1 MNCCKLVNLLAVLGA
16 GTLHAESVF
25 ATEAPGWEK
34 GIVQQANQQKNVVTG
49 TVLDEN
55 GLSVPEVSVMVLGT
69 TEGAVTDMNGEYS
82 LSLSQK
88 KAVLRFSF
96 IGLKSVDVEYTG
108 QKTLNVVLKP
118 DNQVLDDVVVIGYGS
133 KNRKS
138 LTSSISSV
146 KKDDLNKLSKTSSTV
161 QDMLGGTIKG
171 VLVTQ
176 NSGEPGATMT
186 VNVRGITSP
195 YPISTSLTANN
206 APLYVIDGV
215 PMFVDSNAL
224 NPLMNIAP
232 NDIESID
239 VLKDASA
246 TAIYGSRGANGV
258 IIVTT
263 KNGRKGEKAT
273 VEAGY
278 TLSIANPVKMF
289 EPLNNQEFRSL
300 QEEILRN
307 TMDAYNYDMAN
318 YTMTTQYSMMFDP
331 TILMAYGNFEVDW
344 NTFMYTKFLGLNE
357 SAYGKENIN
366 WVDETRNKNAITN
379 QYNVS
384 VRGGSEKTDYSFAF
398 NAIDQEGLYKNDN
411 LETYSG
417 RLSVNTDITRRIRMG
432 ALLSYSYS
440 KRTSPSQESI
450 MMPDT
455 HAWLVRP
462 DLPVYDENGDYTR
475 LDRGALYFMPA
486 GYVSG
491 PNPVA
496 LLNRKAE
503 YESDQFM
510 GNVYVDIELLRNL
523 KFHSDFTLASYNYD
537 NSYFSP
543 SYLQEIWVGSPY
555 YAQLTTNN
563 SKYVSTSINFRL
575 DYNYHTGKHL
585 LGAMVGYGA
594 DRTRSTGGT
603 NMYQGF
609 PNDDNLDNVGSAQ
622 SVLMYSDYVVKSG
635 LNSVYGRLSYD
646 YDSRYLLEVS
656 MRADASSKFGP
667 GNQWGVFPAV
677 STGWVIN
684 RESFMEKAS
693 WIDNLKMRL
702 SWGQTG
708 STNVS
713 DFSFRQFYTSSQ
725 YGENS
730 SVKLQDLLPNRG
742 IHWEKTNEVNFGLD
756 FSFFDGRL
764 YGSMDAYYR
773 YTNGALAPAPHI
785 LESGMSNYYDNIIDV
800 SNRGVEVA
808 VGGYPVR
815 GKNFSWNTDLNISVN
830 RNRIE
835 SLNNAQ
841 INSYM
846 QDAFIVGRPAGTVKG
861 YVVDH
866 IVQDMDEVNQLNVK
880 AMENG
885 YAEYQSGTGVG
896 DFLMK
901 DIDGNGTITS
911 DDREVIAT
919 PEPKFFGGWTNTFT
933 YKNFSLSFLM
943 QFSCGGEAVY
953 SNLGEEIV
961 GILGQSVGRELY
973 GNTWTPE
980 RTDAKYAR
988 LVAGSMSYNYQTNDR
1003 FVFDTSYLRM
1013 KNVTLSYSL
1022 PKAWIS
1028 KLYVSNAS
1036 LFVTATNL
1044 FTVTQWPGLDPET
1057 VATGITSMG
1066 TNNDP
1071 YPLSRSFS
1079 LGVKLQ
1085 F

>member
-1 MNCCKLVNLLAVLGA
+1 MNGHKWMNFLAVLSL
-16 GTLHAESVF
+16 GTFPAESVF
-25 ATEAPGWEK
+25 ATASSVIKSVE
-34 GIVQQANQQKNVVTG
+34 VRQANQQKNVVKG
-49 TVLDEN
+49 TVTDES
-55 GLSVPEVSVMVLGT
+55 GLPVPGASVAVVGT
-69 TEGAVTDMNGEYS
+69 TEGTVTDMDGAYS
-82 LSLSQK
+82 LALSRNR
-88 KAVLRFSF
+88 AVLRFSF

-108 QKTLNVVLKP
+108 QRTLNIVLKS
-118 DNQVLDDVVVIGYGS
+118 DNQLLDDVVVIGYGS

-278 TLSIANPVKMF
+278 TLSIANPVKVF

-318 YTMTTQYSMMFDP
+318 FTMTTQYSMMYDP

-344 NTFMYTKFLGLNE
+344 NTLMYTKFLGLNE
-357 SAYGKENIN
+357 SAFGKENIN
-366 WVDETRNKNAITN
+366 WEDETRNKNAITN

-417 RLSVNTDITRRIRMG
+417 RLSVNTDITKRIRMG

-450 MMPDT
+450 MAPDT
-455 HAWLVRP
+455 HPWLVRP
-462 DLPVYDENGDYTR
+462 DLPVYDENGDYNR
-475 LDRGALYFMPA
+475 LDKGSLYFMPA

-523 KFHSDFTLASYNYD
+523 KLHSDFTLASYSYD

-543 SYLQEIWVGSPY
+543 SYLQEVWVGSPY
-555 YAQLTTNN
+555 YAQLTTSN

-575 DYNYHTGKHL
+575 DYNYHTDKHL
-585 LGAMVGYGA
+585 FGAMAGYGA
-594 DRTRSTGGT
+594 DRSRSTGGT

-622 SVLMYSDYVVKSG
+622 SVLMYSDYIVKSG

-646 YDSRYLLEVS
+646 YDSRYLLEIS

-684 RESFMEKAS
+684 REAFMERAS

-725 YGENS
+725 YGESS

-756 FSFFDGRL
+756 FSFFGERL
-764 YGSMDAYYR
+764 YGSLDAYYR
-773 YTNGALAPAPHI
+773 YTDGALAPAPHI
-785 LESGMSNYYDNIIDV
+785 LESGMSNYYDNIIDM
-800 SNRGVEVA
+800 SNRGVEVSL
-808 VGGYPVR
+808 GGYPVR
-815 GKNFSWNTDLNISVN
+815 GKDFAWNTDLNISVN

-846 QDAFIVGRPAGTVKG
+846 QDAFIVGKPAGTVKG
-861 YVVDH
+861 YIVDH
-866 IVQDMDEVNQLNVK
+866 IVQNMDEVNELNAK
-880 AMENG
+880 AVEKG
-885 YAEYQSGTGVG
+885 YSEYQTGIGVG

-901 DIDGNGTITS
+901 DTDGNGTVTS
-911 DDREVIAT
+911 DDRQVIAT

-933 YKNFSLSFLM
+933 YKNLSLSFLM

-953 SNLGEEIV
+953 SNLEEEICGV
-961 GILGQSVGRELY
+961 LGQSVGRELY

-988 LVAGSMSYNYQTNDR
+988 LVAGTMSYNYMANDR

-1013 KNVTLSYSL
+1013 KNITLSYSL

-1028 KLYVSNAS
+1028 KLYLSNAS

-1044 FTVTQWPGLDPET
+1044 FTITQWPGLDPET

-1066 TNNDP
+1066 TNSDP

>member
-55 GLSVPEVSVMVLGT
+55 GLSVPGVSVMVLGT

-635 LNSVYGRLSYD
+635 L
-646 YDSRYLLEVS
+646 
-656 MRADASSKFGP
+656 
-667 GNQWGVFPAV
+667 
-677 STGWVIN
+677 
-684 RESFMEKAS
+684 
-693 WIDNLKMRL
+693 
-702 SWGQTG
+702 
-708 STNVS
+708 
-713 DFSFRQFYTSSQ
+713 
-725 YGENS
+725 
-730 SVKLQDLLPNRG
+730 
-742 IHWEKTNEVNFGLD
+742 
-756 FSFFDGRL
+756 
-764 YGSMDAYYR
+764 
-773 YTNGALAPAPHI
+773 
-785 LESGMSNYYDNIIDV
+785 
-800 SNRGVEVA
+800 
-808 VGGYPVR
+808 
-815 GKNFSWNTDLNISVN
+815 
-830 RNRIE
+830 
-835 SLNNAQ
+835 
-841 INSYM
+841 
-846 QDAFIVGRPAGTVKG
+846 
-861 YVVDH
+861 
-866 IVQDMDEVNQLNVK
+866 
-880 AMENG
+880 
-885 YAEYQSGTGVG
+885 
-896 DFLMK
+896 
-901 DIDGNGTITS
+901 
-911 DDREVIAT
+911 
-919 PEPKFFGGWTNTFT
+919 
-933 YKNFSLSFLM
+933 
-943 QFSCGGEAVY
+943 
-953 SNLGEEIV
+953 
-961 GILGQSVGRELY
+961 
-973 GNTWTPE
+973 
-980 RTDAKYAR
+980 
-988 LVAGSMSYNYQTNDR
+988 
-1003 FVFDTSYLRM
+1003 
-1013 KNVTLSYSL
+1013 
-1022 PKAWIS
+1022 
-1028 KLYVSNAS
+1028 
-1036 LFVTATNL
+1036 
-1044 FTVTQWPGLDPET
+1044 
-1057 VATGITSMG
+1057 
-1066 TNNDP
+1066 
-1071 YPLSRSFS
+1071 
-1079 LGVKLQ
+1079 
-1085 F
+1085 

>member
-1 MNCCKLVNLLAVLGA
+1 MAVLGA

-55 GLSVPEVSVMVLGT
+55 GLSVPGVSVMVLGT

>member
-1 MNCCKLVNLLAVLGA
+1 MK
-16 GTLHAESVF
+16 
-25 ATEAPGWEK
+25 
-34 GIVQQANQQKNVVTG
+34 G
-49 TVLDEN
+49 TVTDES
-55 GLSVPEVSVMVLGT
+55 GLPVPGASVVVVGT
-69 TEGAVTDMNGEYS
+69 TEGTVTDMDGAYS
-82 LSLSQK
+82 LALSRNR
-88 KAVLRFSF
+88 AVLRFSF

-108 QKTLNVVLKP
+108 QRVLNVVLKS

-278 TLSIANPVKMF
+278 TLSIANPVKVF

-318 YTMTTQYSMMFDP
+318 FTMTTQYSMMYDP

-344 NTFMYTKFLGLNE
+344 NTLMYTKFLGLNE
-357 SAYGKENIN
+357 SAFGKENIN
-366 WVDETRNKNAITN
+366 WEDETRNKNAITN

-417 RLSVNTDITRRIRMG
+417 RLSVNTDITKRIRMG

-450 MMPDT
+450 MAPDT
-455 HAWLVRP
+455 HPWLVRP

-475 LDRGALYFMPA
+475 LDKGSLYFMPS

-496 LLNRKAE
+496 LLNRKAK

-563 SKYVSTSINFRL
+563 SKYVSTS
-575 DYNYHTGKHL
+575 
-585 LGAMVGYGA
+585 
-594 DRTRSTGGT
+594 
-603 NMYQGF
+603 
-609 PNDDNLDNVGSAQ
+609 
-622 SVLMYSDYVVKSG
+622 
-635 LNSVYGRLSYD
+635 
-646 YDSRYLLEVS
+646 
-656 MRADASSKFGP
+656 
-667 GNQWGVFPAV
+667 
-677 STGWVIN
+677 
-684 RESFMEKAS
+684 
-693 WIDNLKMRL
+693 
-702 SWGQTG
+702 
-708 STNVS
+708 
-713 DFSFRQFYTSSQ
+713 
-725 YGENS
+725 
-730 SVKLQDLLPNRG
+730 
-742 IHWEKTNEVNFGLD
+742 
-756 FSFFDGRL
+756 
-764 YGSMDAYYR
+764 
-773 YTNGALAPAPHI
+773 
-785 LESGMSNYYDNIIDV
+785 
-800 SNRGVEVA
+800 
-808 VGGYPVR
+808 
-815 GKNFSWNTDLNISVN
+815 
-830 RNRIE
+830 
-835 SLNNAQ
+835 
-841 INSYM
+841 
-846 QDAFIVGRPAGTVKG
+846 
-861 YVVDH
+861 
-866 IVQDMDEVNQLNVK
+866 
-880 AMENG
+880 
-885 YAEYQSGTGVG
+885 
-896 DFLMK
+896 
-901 DIDGNGTITS
+901 
-911 DDREVIAT
+911 
-919 PEPKFFGGWTNTFT
+919 
-933 YKNFSLSFLM
+933 
-943 QFSCGGEAVY
+943 
-953 SNLGEEIV
+953 
-961 GILGQSVGRELY
+961 
-973 GNTWTPE
+973 
-980 RTDAKYAR
+980 
-988 LVAGSMSYNYQTNDR
+988 
-1003 FVFDTSYLRM
+1003 
-1013 KNVTLSYSL
+1013 
-1022 PKAWIS
+1022 
-1028 KLYVSNAS
+1028 
-1036 LFVTATNL
+1036 L
-1044 FTVTQWPGLDPET
+1044 FTITQWPGLDPET

>member
-55 GLSVPEVSVMVLGT
+55 GLSVPGVSVMVLGT

-1066 TNNDP
+1066 INNDP

>member
-55 GLSVPEVSVMVLGT
+55 GLSVPGVSVMVLGI

-491 PNPVA
+491 SNPVA

>member
-1 MNCCKLVNLLAVLGA
+1 MNYRRWTNLLAVLGI
-16 GTLHAESVF
+16 GILPVNSVF
-25 ATEAPGWEK
+25 ALESSDIPG
-34 GIVQQANQQKNVVTG
+34 VQKPAANQQKRVVSGVVT
-49 TVLDEN
+49 DED
-55 GLSVPEVSVMVLGT
+55 GFPVPGASVAILGT
-69 TEGAVTDMNGEYS
+69 ADGTVTDMDGAYS
-82 LSLSQK
+82 LTLPK
-88 KAVLRFSF
+88 EKVTLRFSF
-96 IGLKSVDVEYTG
+96 IGLATVDVAYTG
-108 QKTLNVVLKP
+108 QKTINVLLKP
-118 DNQVLDDVVVIGYGS
+118 DEQVLEDVVVIGYGS

-138 LTSSISSV
+138 LTSSISSI

-161 QDMLGGTIKG
+161 QDMLGGTVKG

-186 VNVRGITSP
+186 INVRGITSP

-263 KNGRKGEKAT
+263 KNGRKGEKAS

-289 EPLNNQEFRSL
+289 EPLNNREFRSV
-300 QEEILRN
+300 QEEIVRN
-307 TMDAYNYDMAN
+307 TVDAYNYDMSTGN
-318 YTMTTQYSMMFDP
+318 MTTYIDP
-331 TILMAYGNFEVDW
+331 SLLMEYANLEMDM
-344 NTFMYTKFLGLNE
+344 NTFSLIFQGMRDEAF
-357 SAYGKENIN
+357 GKENIN
-366 WVDETRNKNAITN
+366 WVDETRNKNALTN

-398 NAIDQEGLYKNDN
+398 NAVNQEGLYKNDN

-417 RLSVNTDITRRIRMG
+417 RLSVNTDVTNRIRMG

-440 KRTSPSQESI
+440 NRKSPSQESI

-455 HAWLVRP
+455 HPWLVRP
-462 DLPVYDENGDYTR
+462 DLPIYDENNDYTM
-475 LDRGALYFMPA
+475 LDRGSLYQLPQGF
-486 GYVSG
+486 VKG

-523 KFHSDFTLASYNYD
+523 KFHTDFTLASYHYD

-543 SYLQEIWVGSPY
+543 SYVQEIWEGAPY
-555 YAQLTTNN
+555 YAQLSTNN
-563 SKYVSTSINFRL
+563 SKYVNTSINFRL
-575 DYNYHTGKHL
+575 DYTYHKGKHL
-585 LGAMVGYGA
+585 FGAMAGYGA
-594 DRTRSTGGT
+594 DRTRSEGGSY
-603 NMYQGF
+603 MYQGF
-609 PNDDNLDNVGSAQ
+609 PNDDNLNNVGSAQ
-622 SVLMYSDYVVKSG
+622 TVLMYSDFVVKSG

-646 YDSRYLLEVS
+646 YDSRYLVEVS

-677 STGWVIN
+677 STGWAIS
-684 RESFMEKAS
+684 RERFVEDAQWM
-693 WIDNLKMRL
+693 DDLKMRL

-708 STNVS
+708 STNVA

-725 YGENS
+725 YGENT
-730 SVKLQDLLPNRG
+730 SVKLEDLLPNRG
-742 IHWEKTNEVNFGLD
+742 IHWEKTNEINWGLD
-756 FSFFDGRL
+756 FSFFGNRL
-764 YGSMDAYYR
+764 YGSIDAYYR
-773 YTNGALAPAPHI
+773 YTDGSLAPAPHI
-785 LESGMSNYYDNIIDV
+785 LESGMSNFYDNIIDV
-800 SNRGVEVA
+800 SNRGVELA
-808 VGGYPVR
+808 IGGYPVR
-815 GKNFSWNTDLNISVN
+815 GRNFAWNTDFNLSVN

-841 INSYM
+841 ISTYM
-846 QDAFIVGRPAGTVKG
+846 QDAFIVGKPAGTVKG
-861 YVVDH
+861 FIVDH
-866 IVQDMDEVNQLNVK
+866 IVQSEDEVDRMNALAQEKGN
-880 AMENG
+880 
-885 YAEYQSGTGVG
+885 YAYQQGMGVG

-901 DIDGNGTITS
+901 DINGDGTIDS
-911 DDREVIAT
+911 DDRVVIAT
-919 PEPKFFGGWTNTFT
+919 PEAKFFGGWTNTFT

-943 QFSCGGEAVY
+943 QFSYGGEAVY
-953 SNLGEEIV
+953 SNLGQEV
-961 GILGQSVGRELY
+961 AGILGQSVGREIY
-973 GNTWTPE
+973 GNTWTPD
-980 RTDAKYAR
+980 RRDARYPR
-988 LVAGSMSYNYQTNDR
+988 LLAGAASTYNYAANDR
-1003 FVFDTSYLRM
+1003 FVFDTSYMRM
-1013 KNVTLSYSL
+1013 KNITFSYSL
-1022 PKAWIS
+1022 PKSWIS
-1028 KLYVSNAS
+1028 KAYLTNAS
-1036 LFVTATNL
+1036 VFLTATNL

-1057 VATGITSMG
+1057 VSTGVVSMG
-1066 TNNDP
+1066 TNSDP

-1079 LGVKLQ
+1079 FGVKLQ

>member
-1 MNCCKLVNLLAVLGA
+1 M
-16 GTLHAESVF
+16 
-25 ATEAPGWEK
+25 
-34 GIVQQANQQKNVVTG
+34 
-49 TVLDEN
+49 
-55 GLSVPEVSVMVLGT
+55 
-69 TEGAVTDMNGEYS
+69 
-82 LSLSQK
+82 
-88 KAVLRFSF
+88 
-96 IGLKSVDVEYTG
+96 
-108 QKTLNVVLKP
+108 
-118 DNQVLDDVVVIGYGS
+118 LDDVVVIGYGS

-239 VLKDASA
+239 ILKDALA

-278 TLSIANPVKMF
+278 TLSIANPVKVF

-318 YTMTTQYSMMFDP
+318 FTMTTQYSMMYDP

-344 NTFMYTKFLGLNE
+344 NTLVYTKFLGLNE
-357 SAYGKENIN
+357 SAFGKENIN
-366 WVDETRNKNAITN
+366 WEDETRNKNAITN

-398 NAIDQEGLYKNDN
+398 NAINQEGLYKNDN

-417 RLSVNTDITRRIRMG
+417 RLSVNTDITKRIRMG

-450 MMPDT
+450 MAPDT
-455 HAWLVRP
+455 HPWLVRP

-475 LDRGALYFMPA
+475 LDKGSLYFMPS

-496 LLNRKAE
+496 LLNRKAK

-543 SYLQEIWVGSPY
+543 SYLQ
-555 YAQLTTNN
+555 
-563 SKYVSTSINFRL
+563 
-575 DYNYHTGKHL
+575 
-585 LGAMVGYGA
+585 
-594 DRTRSTGGT
+594 
-603 NMYQGF
+603 
-609 PNDDNLDNVGSAQ
+609 
-622 SVLMYSDYVVKSG
+622 
-635 LNSVYGRLSYD
+635 
-646 YDSRYLLEVS
+646 
-656 MRADASSKFGP
+656 
-667 GNQWGVFPAV
+667 
-677 STGWVIN
+677 
-684 RESFMEKAS
+684 
-693 WIDNLKMRL
+693 
-702 SWGQTG
+702 
-708 STNVS
+708 
-713 DFSFRQFYTSSQ
+713 
-725 YGENS
+725 
-730 SVKLQDLLPNRG
+730 DLLPNRG

-756 FSFFDGRL
+756 FSFFGDRL
-764 YGSMDAYYR
+764 YGSLDAYYR
-773 YTNGALAPAPHI
+773 YTDGALAPAPHI
-785 LESGMSNYYDNIIDV
+785 LESGMSNYYDNIIDM
-800 SNRGVEVA
+800 SNRGVEVSL
-808 VGGYPVR
+808 GGYPVR
-815 GKNFSWNTDLNISVN
+815 GKDFAWNTDLNISVN

-846 QDAFIVGRPAGTVKG
+846 QDAFIVGKPAGTVKG
-861 YVVDH
+861 YIVDH
-866 IVQDMDEVNQLNVK
+866 IVQNMDEVNELNAK
-880 AMENG
+880 AVEKG
-885 YAEYQSGTGVG
+885 FAEYQSGIGVG

-901 DIDGNGTITS
+901 DTDGNGTITS
-911 DDREVIAT
+911 DDRQVIAT
-919 PEPKFFGGWTNTFT
+919 PEPKFFGGWTNMFT
-933 YKNFSLSFLM
+933 YKNLSLSFLM

-953 SNLGEEIV
+953 SNLGEEISGV
-961 GILGQSVGRELY
+961 LGQSVGRELY

-988 LVAGSMSYNYQTNDR
+988 LVAGTMSYNYMANDR

-1013 KNVTLSYSL
+1013 KNITLSYSL
-1022 PKAWIS
+1022 PKAWIN
-1028 KLYVSNAS
+1028 KLYLSNAS

-1044 FTVTQWPGLDPET
+1044 FTITQWPGLDPET

>member
-1 MNCCKLVNLLAVLGA
+1 MNGRKWINLLAVLSVGA
-16 GTLHAESVF
+16 LHAESVF
-25 ATEAPGWEK
+25 ATASSTVKSVE
-34 GIVQQANQQKNVVTG
+34 VRQANQQKNVVKG
-49 TVLDEN
+49 TVTDES
-55 GLSVPEVSVMVLGT
+55 GLPVPGASVVVVGT
-69 TEGAVTDMNGEYS
+69 TEGTVTDMDGAYS
-82 LSLSQK
+82 LALSRNR
-88 KAVLRFSF
+88 AVLRFSF

-108 QKTLNVVLKP
+108 QRVLNVVLKS

-278 TLSIANPVKMF
+278 TLSIANPVKVF

-318 YTMTTQYSMMFDP
+318 FTMTTQYSMMYDP

-344 NTFMYTKFLGLNE
+344 NTLMYTKFLGLNE
-357 SAYGKENIN
+357 SAFGKENIN
-366 WVDETRNKNAITN
+366 WEDETRNKNAITN

-417 RLSVNTDITRRIRMG
+417 RLSVNTDITKRIRMG

-450 MMPDT
+450 MAPDT
-455 HAWLVRP
+455 HPWLVRP

-475 LDRGALYFMPA
+475 LDKGSLYFMPS

-496 LLNRKAE
+496 LLNRKAK

-543 SYLQEIWVGSPY
+543 SYLQEI
-555 YAQLTTNN
+555 
-563 SKYVSTSINFRL
+563 
-575 DYNYHTGKHL
+575 
-585 LGAMVGYGA
+585 
-594 DRTRSTGGT
+594 
-603 NMYQGF
+603 
-609 PNDDNLDNVGSAQ
+609 
-622 SVLMYSDYVVKSG
+622 
-635 LNSVYGRLSYD
+635 
-646 YDSRYLLEVS
+646 
-656 MRADASSKFGP
+656 
-667 GNQWGVFPAV
+667 
-677 STGWVIN
+677 
-684 RESFMEKAS
+684 
-693 WIDNLKMRL
+693 
-702 SWGQTG
+702 
-708 STNVS
+708 
-713 DFSFRQFYTSSQ
+713 
-725 YGENS
+725 
-730 SVKLQDLLPNRG
+730 
-742 IHWEKTNEVNFGLD
+742 
-756 FSFFDGRL
+756 
-764 YGSMDAYYR
+764 
-773 YTNGALAPAPHI
+773 
-785 LESGMSNYYDNIIDV
+785 
-800 SNRGVEVA
+800 
-808 VGGYPVR
+808 
-815 GKNFSWNTDLNISVN
+815 
-830 RNRIE
+830 
-835 SLNNAQ
+835 
-841 INSYM
+841 
-846 QDAFIVGRPAGTVKG
+846 
-861 YVVDH
+861 
-866 IVQDMDEVNQLNVK
+866 
-880 AMENG
+880 
-885 YAEYQSGTGVG
+885 
-896 DFLMK
+896 
-901 DIDGNGTITS
+901 
-911 DDREVIAT
+911 
-919 PEPKFFGGWTNTFT
+919 
-933 YKNFSLSFLM
+933 
-943 QFSCGGEAVY
+943 
-953 SNLGEEIV
+953 
-961 GILGQSVGRELY
+961 
-973 GNTWTPE
+973 
-980 RTDAKYAR
+980 
-988 LVAGSMSYNYQTNDR
+988 
-1003 FVFDTSYLRM
+1003 
-1013 KNVTLSYSL
+1013 
-1022 PKAWIS
+1022 
-1028 KLYVSNAS
+1028 
-1036 LFVTATNL
+1036 
-1044 FTVTQWPGLDPET
+1044 
-1057 VATGITSMG
+1057 
-1066 TNNDP
+1066 
-1071 YPLSRSFS
+1071 
-1079 LGVKLQ
+1079 
-1085 F
+1085 

>member
-1 MNCCKLVNLLAVLGA
+1 M
-16 GTLHAESVF
+16 
-25 ATEAPGWEK
+25 
-34 GIVQQANQQKNVVTG
+34 
-49 TVLDEN
+49 
-55 GLSVPEVSVMVLGT
+55 
-69 TEGAVTDMNGEYS
+69 
-82 LSLSQK
+82 
-88 KAVLRFSF
+88 
-96 IGLKSVDVEYTG
+96 
-108 QKTLNVVLKP
+108 
-118 DNQVLDDVVVIGYGS
+118 LDDVVVIGYGS

-980 RTDAKYAR
+980 RTDAKYTR

>member
-1 MNCCKLVNLLAVLGA
+1 
-16 GTLHAESVF
+16 
-25 ATEAPGWEK
+25 
-34 GIVQQANQQKNVVTG
+34 
-49 TVLDEN
+49 
-55 GLSVPEVSVMVLGT
+55 
-69 TEGAVTDMNGEYS
+69 
-82 LSLSQK
+82 
-88 KAVLRFSF
+88 
-96 IGLKSVDVEYTG
+96 
-108 QKTLNVVLKP
+108 
-118 DNQVLDDVVVIGYGS
+118 
-133 KNRKS
+133 
-138 LTSSISSV
+138 
-146 KKDDLNKLSKTSSTV
+146 
-161 QDMLGGTIKG
+161 
-171 VLVTQ
+171 
-176 NSGEPGATMT
+176 
-186 VNVRGITSP
+186 
-195 YPISTSLTANN
+195 
-206 APLYVIDGV
+206 
-215 PMFVDSNAL
+215 
-224 NPLMNIAP
+224 
-232 NDIESID
+232 
-239 VLKDASA
+239 
-246 TAIYGSRGANGV
+246 
-258 IIVTT
+258 
-263 KNGRKGEKAT
+263 
-273 VEAGY
+273 
-278 TLSIANPVKMF
+278 
-289 EPLNNQEFRSL
+289 
-300 QEEILRN
+300 
-307 TMDAYNYDMAN
+307 
-318 YTMTTQYSMMFDP
+318 
-331 TILMAYGNFEVDW
+331 
-344 NTFMYTKFLGLNE
+344 
-357 SAYGKENIN
+357 
-366 WVDETRNKNAITN
+366 
-379 QYNVS
+379 
-384 VRGGSEKTDYSFAF
+384 
-398 NAIDQEGLYKNDN
+398 
-411 LETYSG
+411 
-417 RLSVNTDITRRIRMG
+417 
-432 ALLSYSYS
+432 
-440 KRTSPSQESI
+440 
-450 MMPDT
+450 
-455 HAWLVRP
+455 
-462 DLPVYDENGDYTR
+462 
-475 LDRGALYFMPA
+475 
-486 GYVSG
+486 
-491 PNPVA
+491 
-496 LLNRKAE
+496 
-503 YESDQFM
+503 
-510 GNVYVDIELLRNL
+510 
-523 KFHSDFTLASYNYD
+523 
-537 NSYFSP
+537 
-543 SYLQEIWVGSPY
+543 
-555 YAQLTTNN
+555 
-563 SKYVSTSINFRL
+563 
-575 DYNYHTGKHL
+575 
-585 LGAMVGYGA
+585 
-594 DRTRSTGGT
+594 
-603 NMYQGF
+603 MYQGF

>member
-1 MNCCKLVNLLAVLGA
+1 M
-16 GTLHAESVF
+16 
-25 ATEAPGWEK
+25 
-34 GIVQQANQQKNVVTG
+34 
-49 TVLDEN
+49 
-55 GLSVPEVSVMVLGT
+55 
-69 TEGAVTDMNGEYS
+69 
-82 LSLSQK
+82 
-88 KAVLRFSF
+88 
-96 IGLKSVDVEYTG
+96 
-108 QKTLNVVLKP
+108 
-118 DNQVLDDVVVIGYGS
+118 
-133 KNRKS
+133 
-138 LTSSISSV
+138 
-146 KKDDLNKLSKTSSTV
+146 
-161 QDMLGGTIKG
+161 
-171 VLVTQ
+171 
-176 NSGEPGATMT
+176 
-186 VNVRGITSP
+186 
-195 YPISTSLTANN
+195 
-206 APLYVIDGV
+206 
-215 PMFVDSNAL
+215 
-224 NPLMNIAP
+224 
-232 NDIESID
+232 
-239 VLKDASA
+239 
-246 TAIYGSRGANGV
+246 
-258 IIVTT
+258 
-263 KNGRKGEKAT
+263 
-273 VEAGY
+273 
-278 TLSIANPVKMF
+278 
-289 EPLNNQEFRSL
+289 
-300 QEEILRN
+300 
-307 TMDAYNYDMAN
+307 
-318 YTMTTQYSMMFDP
+318 
-331 TILMAYGNFEVDW
+331 
-344 NTFMYTKFLGLNE
+344 GLNE